1 MVEPGRPSYEW
12 EAPAIALAALAT
24 LVLGAGL
31 LVVAITEASE
41 GNLSVPVGSLELG
54 LALIAGGT
62 VVAGLLF
69 RSASGRRFR
78 ERDALA
84 QYLDLDGAPRLLDV
98 GCGRGFLLLD
108 LLRRTPHGT
117 GVGVEPPRPGQSR
130 ELGERFR
137 SNALAEGVGERAAL
151 VAADPRDLPFRDSS
165 FDVVVSPGR
174 ARRPSQHGFRTG
186 GAPGDDQGTSDPGGQ
201 LALVV
206 TDPSRM
212 PSYGEV
218 LDAEGFESE
227 IQSAP
232 GLFSAPLVISRKAAS
247 APPPSAH

>member
-1 MVEPGRPSYEW
+1 VVEPGRPSYEW

-117 GVGVEPPRPGQSR
+117 GVGVEPPRPGPSR

-165 FDVVVSPGR
+165 FDVVVCRGGLEGLRSTDSVR
-174 ARRPSQHGFRTG
+174 EALLEIARVLR
-186 GAPGDDQGTSDPGGQ
+186 PGGQ